1 MSERESEEGP
11 AEGGAVP
18 VEPGS
23 TPAVEPA
30 RPGESPPVP
39 RFESPRRGA
48 RAAVWLAGLLILILA
63 GVALSPFWAP
73 QIEPLLPWGENRDE
87 YAALAARVAA
97 VEARPVAPN
106 TGIDAVQSAISAL
119 SRRVDQLDSRL
130 TSLEKRPTPPSVD
143 TDAINSAVGALGRR
157 VDQLEAAGKP
167 DLGPIRAGVQQL
179 EQRLAAIETQSASR
193 MASETAASKD
203 MQQELSR
210 VGKVEGELADRVAAL
225 EREAQSQN
233 RAELRADGMLA
244 LLLGQMREA
253 IEQARPFPTEFD
265 AFVKFARGSDLAAA
279 AEPLA
284 EPARNGVA
292 SRAVLVKGLAELAG
306 RMAVASEPA
315 VHSDWRE
322 QTLARLRGLVT
333 IRRIDG
339 PSHTGSG
346 GGSDGGSEGVVAA
359 AQTAL
364 ARGDLAGAVAA
375 LEPLTGADAEAAR
388 PWLLMARER
397 LAAEAALDHVQ
408 ELLTERL
415 GSPPAAPG
423 AAPAKLPDEPEKA
436 RTRS

>member
-1 MSERESEEGP
+1 MSERESEQGP
-11 AEGGAVP
+11 AESGAVP
-18 VEPGS
+18 EEPA
-23 TPAVEPA
+23 PAVEPA
-30 RPGESPPVP
+30 RPPGGSPGGSH
-39 RFESPRRGA
+39 RTGA
-48 RAAVWLAGLLILILA
+48 RTALWLAGLPILILA

-73 QIEPLLPWGENRDE
+73 QIEPLFPWGENRDY

-97 VEARPVAPN
+97 VEARPVAPSK
-106 TGIDAVQSAISAL
+106 GVDAVQSATSELA
-119 SRRVDQLDSRL
+119 RRVDQFDSRL
-130 TSLEKRPTPPSVD
+130 AAIEKRPAPPSVD
-143 TDAINSAVGALGRR
+143 TDAINSAQSALRR
-157 VDQLEAAGKP
+157 RIDQLEAAAKP
-167 DLGPIRAGVQQL
+167 DLGPIRSEVQQL

-193 MASETAASKD
+193 TASETAASKD

-210 VGKVEGELADRVAAL
+210 LGKVHGDLADRVAAL

-233 RAELRADGMLA
+233 RAELRADGVLA

-265 AFVKFARGSDLAAA
+265 AFVKLARGSDLAAA

-315 VHSDWRE
+315 VRSDWRE

-339 PSHTGSG
+339 SLHTGS
-346 GGSDGGSEGVVAA
+346 DGPVGT
-359 AQTAL
+359 AQAAL

-397 LAAEAALDHVQ
+397 LAAETALDRVQ

-423 AAPAKLPDEPEKA
+423 AAPAKVPDEPEKT

>member
-1 MSERESEEGP
+1 MSERESEQG
-11 AEGGAVP
+11 P
-18 VEPGS
+18 VEGAAALGETNA
-23 TPAVEPA
+23 TPAVEPV
-30 RPGESPPVP
+30 RPRGES
-39 RFESPRRGA
+39 SRGSG
-48 RAAVWLAGLLILILA
+48 RAALGLAGLLVLILA

-73 QIEPLLPWGENRDE
+73 QIEPLLPWRENRDD
-87 YAALAARVAA
+87 YAALAARVSA
-97 VEARPVAPN
+97 VEARPVSPSK
-106 TGIDAVQSAISAL
+106 GSDAVQSAVSELA
-119 SRRVDQLDSRL
+119 RRVDQLDSRL
-130 TSLEKRPTPPSVD
+130 AALEKRPAPPVPD
-143 TDAINSAVGALGRR
+143 TDALNSVLSALTRR
-157 VDQLEAAGKP
+157 VDQLDAAGKP
-167 DLGPIRAGVQQL
+167 DLGPIRAGMQQV
-179 EQRLAAIETQSASR
+179 EQRLAAIETQSASP
-193 MASETAASKD
+193 MASETAASKE

-210 VGKVEGELADRVAAL
+210 LLKAEGDLADRVAAL

-253 IEQARPFPTEFD
+253 IEQARPFPAEFN
-265 AFVKFARGSDLAAA
+265 AFVRLARDSDLAAVA
-279 AEPLA
+279 QPLA

-306 RMAVASEPA
+306 RMAASSEPA
-315 VHSDWRE
+315 AKSDWRE

-333 IRRIDG
+333 IRRIDES
-339 PSHTGSG
+339 SHTGS
-346 GGSDGGSEGVVAA
+346 DGGADGVVGL
-359 AQTAL
+359 AQAAL

-375 LEPLTGADAEAAR
+375 LEPLTGADAEAAH

-423 AAPAKLPDEPEKA
+423 AAPAKVPDEPEKT

>member
-1 MSERESEEGP
+1 MSERESEQGP
-11 AEGGAVP
+11 AEDGAVP
-18 VEPGS
+18 AEPGS

-30 RPGESPPVP
+30 GPT
-39 RFESPRRGA
+39 RRSG
-48 RAAVWLAGLLILILA
+48 RAALWLAGLLILILA
-63 GVALSPFWAP
+63 GVVSSPFWAP
-73 QIEPLLPWGENRDE
+73 QIEPLFPWGENRDD
-87 YAALAARVAA
+87 YGALAARVAA

-106 TGIDAVQSAISAL
+106 TGIDAVRSAMSAL
-119 SRRVDQLDSRL
+119 ARRVDQLDSQI
-130 TSLEKRPTPPSVD
+130 TAIEKRPAPPSVD
-143 TDAINSAVGALGRR
+143 TDAISSALSQLGRR

-179 EQRLAAIETQSASR
+179 DQRLAAIETQSASR

-210 VGKVEGELADRVAAL
+210 LGKVEGDLADRVAAL
-225 EREAQSQN
+225 EREAHSQN
-233 RAELRADGMLA
+233 QAELRADGMLA
-244 LLLGQMREA
+244 LLVGQMREA
-253 IEQARPFPTEFD
+253 IEQARPFPAEFD
-265 AFVKFARGSDLAAA
+265 AFIRLARDPDLAAA

-306 RMAVASEPA
+306 RMAVAGEPSGK
-315 VHSDWRE
+315 SDWRE

-339 PSHTGSG
+339 PSHTGS
-346 GGSDGGSEGVVAA
+346 DGAVGT
-359 AQTAL
+359 AQAAL

-397 LAAEAALDHVQ
+397 LAAETALDHVQ

-423 AAPAKLPDEPEKA
+423 AAPAKVPNEPQKT

>member
-1 MSERESEEGP
+1 MSERESEQGP
-11 AEGGAVP
+11 AEDGVVP
-18 VEPGS
+18 TEPGS

-30 RPGESPPVP
+30 GPT
-39 RFESPRRGA
+39 RRSARGFA
-48 RAAVWLAGLLILILA
+48 RAPLWLAGLLILILA
-63 GVALSPFWAP
+63 GVASSPFWAP
-73 QIEPLLPWGENRDE
+73 QIEPLLPWGENRDD

-97 VEARPVAPN
+97 IETRPVAPSP
-106 TGIDAVQSAISAL
+106 GIDAVQSAMSQLA
-119 SRRVDQLDSRL
+119 RRVDQLDSRL
-130 TSLEKRPTPPSVD
+130 AVVEKRPAPPSVD

-157 VDQLEAAGKP
+157 VDQLESAAKP
-167 DLGPIRAGVQQL
+167 DLGPIRAGMQQV

-193 MASETAASKD
+193 IASETAASKD

-210 VGKVEGELADRVAAL
+210 LGKVEGDLADRVAAL
-225 EREAQSQN
+225 EREAQSQEKP
-233 RAELRADGMLA
+233 ELRADGMMA

-253 IEQARPFPTEFD
+253 IEQARPFPAEFG
-265 AFVKFARGSDLAAA
+265 AFIKLARGSDLAAGA
-279 AEPLA
+279 QPLA

-306 RMAVASEPA
+306 RMAASDPA
-315 VHSDWRE
+315 VKSDWRE

-333 IRRIDG
+333 IRRIDDS
-339 PSHTGSG
+339 SHTGSNG
-346 GGSDGGSEGVVAA
+346 AVGA
-359 AQTAL
+359 AQAAL

-397 LAAEAALDHVQ
+397 LTAETALEHVQ

-415 GSPPAAPG
+415 GGSPA
-423 AAPAKLPDEPEKA
+423 AAPAKVPDEPQKA